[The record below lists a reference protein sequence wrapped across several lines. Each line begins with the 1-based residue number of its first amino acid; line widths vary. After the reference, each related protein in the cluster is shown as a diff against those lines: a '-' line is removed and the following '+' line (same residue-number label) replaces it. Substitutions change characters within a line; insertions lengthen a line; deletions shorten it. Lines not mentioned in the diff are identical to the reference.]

1 MSLKYISV
9 QAFDINIDRV
19 VEDLKDHG
27 VVVLVTARTHAI
39 QIAAQ
44 ASGQL
49 GIDRDDEEG
58 AFLQHLSFEV
68 DDRGWEDCLMYS
80 ESADYQPD
88 ELHKITIH
96 AIRDWIAG
104 GEKDYHVCKMRT

>member
-1 MSLKYISV
+1 MHSILTLTELLK
-9 QAFDINIDRV
+9 
-19 VEDLKDHG
+19 DLKDQG

-39 QIAAQ
+39 QITAQ
-44 ASGQL
+44 ASGRL
-49 GIDRDDEEG
+49 GINVDDEEG
-58 AFLQHLSFEV
+58 AFLQHISFEM

-104 GEKDYHVCKMRT
+104 GEKDYHLCQMRKAIV

>member
-1 MSLKYISV
+1 M
-9 QAFDINIDRV
+9 
-19 VEDLKDHG
+19 
-27 VVVLVTARTHAI
+27 VVLVTARTHSI

-44 ASGQL
+44 ASDRL
-49 GIDRDDEEG
+49 SIDVDDEEG
-58 AFLQHLSFEV
+58 VFLQHLSFEM

-96 AIRDWIAG
+96 AIRDWISG
-104 GEKDYHVCKMRT
+104 GEKDYHVCQMRI